1 MILFR
6 TQRAR
11 NDYLALP
18 TNIQR
23 LADKQLDLLL
33 KDRRYPSLKAKK
45 YDEKRG
51 IWQARITQDYR
62 FYFLIEGDTYVII
75 NMTKHKKQ

>member
-1 MILFR
+1 MNKVLR

-18 TNIQR
+18 KTIQR
-23 LADKQLDLLL
+23 LADKQLDLLIQDL
-33 KDRRYPSLKAKK
+33 RYPSLKAKK

-51 IWQARITQDYR
+51 IWQARITQNYR
-62 FYFLIEGDTYVII
+62 LYVLIEGDTIGGLG
-75 NMTKHKKQ
+75 